1 MRWSK
6 SFIPTLKEE
15 PKEAEAISHKLMLRA
30 GLIRKL
36 SSGTYSYLPLGW
48 RVLHKVINIVRE
60 EMNAAGAQEVLMPAM
75 HPKELWEKTG
85 RYELLKKDILIT
97 YTDRNGKETIFG
109 PTHEEIITSL
119 VSGEIR
125 SYKQLPQTLYQ
136 IQTKFRDEPRPRFG
150 VIRTAEF
157 IMKDAYSFDTDWE
170 GLDKSYKIM
179 YDTYCRIFE
188 RCGLN
193 YIAVEADPGM
203 MGGNVSHEF
212 MVPAQSGEDKIV
224 VCGACGYAASF
235 DKAECTKPANRQPLT
250 ANRKELKP
258 LREVDTPGITTVE
271 KVAHLLKVTPQ
282 DLVKTILLVAD
293 NKEIAVLVRGDYE
306 LDLVKLARFLK
317 AENLV
322 LADEKTI
329 QKVTGGPLGFSGPV
343 GLERIR
349 ILADYSIQGSTNFV
363 TGANI
368 KDKHLINVNLER
380 DFKADEFGDFRYI
393 TPEDICPRCGKS
405 IDIKTAIEVG
415 HVFKLGT
422 KYSGVLKAN
431 FLDADGK
438 EKPMIMGCYGIGI
451 NRIIAAFIEQNHDKD
466 GIIWNRALA
475 PFEVIVVPT
484 NSEESL
490 IKSAAEKIYAELVNK
505 RIPVLL
511 DDRDVSA
518 GIKFKDADL
527 LGIPLRL
534 TVGKKFS
541 ESGVFEIKLRKTGE
555 TLSFK
560 ESETLEKILD
570 KISRMK

>member
-6 SFIPTLKEE
+6 TFIPTLKED
-15 PKEAEAISHKLMLRA
+15 PKEAEAASHKLMLRA

-36 SSGTYSYLPLGW
+36 TSGTYSYLPLGW
-48 RVLHKVINIVRE
+48 RVLHKIIQIVRE

-85 RYELLKKDILIT
+85 RYALLKKDILIT
-97 YTDRNGKETIFG
+97 YTDRNGKETVFG
-109 PTHEEIITSL
+109 PTHEEIITNL
-119 VSGEIR
+119 VAGELR

-150 VIRTAEF
+150 IIRTAEF
-157 IMKDAYSFDTDWE
+157 IMKDAYSFDADWE

-179 YDTYCRIFE
+179 YDAYCRTFE

-212 MVPAQSGEDKIV
+212 MVPAESGEDKIV
-224 VCGACGYAASF
+224 ACKACGYAASL
-235 DKAECTKPANRQPLT
+235 DKAECSPSQKSKVKSQKLEAHKPI
-250 ANRKELKP
+250 
-258 LREVDTPGITTVE
+258 REVDTLGITTVE
-271 KVAHLLKVTPQ
+271 KVAQLLKVSPQ
-282 DLVKTILLVAD
+282 ELVKTIIFVAD
-293 NKEIAVLVRGDYE
+293 DRELAVLVRGNCE
-306 LDLVKLARFLK
+306 INLIKLTGYLK
-317 AENLV
+317 TQNLI

-343 GLERIR
+343 GLKGIR
-349 ILADYSIQGSTNFV
+349 ILADYSVQAMVNFV

-380 DFKADEFGDFRYI
+380 DFKVEEWGDFRYI
-393 TPEDICPRCGKS
+393 SGQDTCPKCGKG

-422 KYSGVLKAN
+422 KYSSALKAN

-451 NRIIAAFIEQNHDKD
+451 NRIIASFIEQNHDKD
-466 GIIWNRALA
+466 GIVWNKTLA
-475 PFEVIVVPT
+475 PFEVVILPT
-484 NSEESL
+484 NLEQPA
-490 IKSAAEKIYAELVNK
+490 IKSAAEKNYAGLLKKGVFV
-505 RIPVLL
+505 IL
-511 DDRDVSA
+511 DDRELSA

-534 TVGKKFS
+534 TIGKRFLDK
-541 ESGVFEIKLRKTGE
+541 GLFELKIRSTGE
-555 TLSFK
+555 VKDLKDLEALK
-560 ESETLEKILD
+560 EILQGQ
-570 KISRMK
+570 